1 MAATADLPDF
11 DDVRA
16 AVGRIDG
23 IAVRTPLLEHPL
35 LNAEMGGRLLLK
47 AECLQPTG
55 SFKFRGALNRLRRLD
70 PAATPGGVVAYS
82 SGNHAQAVAAAARL
96 LGLKAAIVMPAD
108 APAVKRAATEAWGGE
123 VIAYDRFTRDRARIA
138 ADLARARGAVLVPP
152 YEDRDIIAG
161 QGTAGLEIVRQ
172 LGERGLKADAIAVC
186 CGGGGLTAGIALAA
200 GASSPATEVFAV
212 EPERFDD
219 TARSLAIGKRV
230 ANDPDARGVCDALLA
245 PEPGEMTF
253 AINRTRLAGGL
264 VVSENEV
271 GRAMRL
277 AFERF
282 RLVVEPGGAVAL
294 AAALS
299 GRLAVRDRVVAVV
312 LSGGNVDPALFLRLT
327 GLNAA

>member
-1 MAATADLPDF
+1 M
-11 DDVRA
+11 
-16 AVGRIDG
+16 
-23 IAVRTPLLEHPL
+23 
-35 LNAEMGGRLLLK
+35 
-47 AECLQPTG
+47 
-55 SFKFRGALNRLRRLD
+55 
-70 PAATPGGVVAYS
+70 
-82 SGNHAQAVAAAARL
+82 
-96 LGLKAAIVMPAD
+96 
-108 APAVKRAATEAWGGE
+108 
-123 VIAYDRFTRDRARIA
+123 
-138 ADLARARGAVLVPP
+138 
-152 YEDRDIIAG
+152 
-161 QGTAGLEIVRQ
+161 
-172 LGERGLKADAIAVC
+172 
-186 CGGGGLTAGIALAA
+186 TAGIALAA
-200 GASSPATEVFAV
+200 GASSPATEIFAV

-230 ANDPDARGVCDALLA
+230 ANDLDARGVCDALLA

-264 VVSENEV
+264 VVSEKEV

-299 GRLAVRDRVVAVV
+299 GRLAVRARVVAVV